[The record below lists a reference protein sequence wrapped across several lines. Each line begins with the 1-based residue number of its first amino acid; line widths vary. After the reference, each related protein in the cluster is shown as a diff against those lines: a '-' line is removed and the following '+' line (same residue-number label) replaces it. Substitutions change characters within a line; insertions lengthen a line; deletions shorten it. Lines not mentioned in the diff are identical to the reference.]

1 LNILHLIYDHI
12 HNPWLGGGGA
22 IRAYEIYRRL
32 SARHKVTIVC
42 GKYPGSGNYEEGNL
56 NFHFVGT
63 GMNNYPVSTFS
74 FAFFANKYVKKHCN
88 HYDAVIEDF
97 APWNP
102 LFTSTLK
109 GSPVLQI
116 QNYLGKEILRK
127 YSILGVPFYL
137 IEKYYPLKFRNTVVV
152 NESLAARYRLFR
164 SYTIGNGIGD
174 DLLRSY
180 VPFDGDYIGYMGR
193 IDIHQKGLDILS
205 GALVNVAAK
214 FKIAGDGRDRDK
226 FLKILKGKG
235 NAEWV
240 GKVKGEEKRKFLSKA
255 SFIVVPSRFE
265 GQGIVVL
272 EAAACGKPV
281 IVSDIPELRYAVD
294 AGFGISFKAGD
305 SADLAE
311 KMRYLIQNPEQRK
324 DMGLKARAYAGRF
337 TWDAIAETYEAF
349 LLNVIAGD
357 KRV

>member
-1 LNILHLIYDHI
+1 MR
-12 HNPWLGGGGA
+12 NPWLGGGGA

-42 GKYPGSGNYEEGNL
+42 GKYPGFRNYEEGDL

-74 FAFFANKYVKKHCN
+74 YAFFANKYVKKHCN
-88 HYDAVIEDF
+88 DYDAVIEDF

-109 GSPVLQI
+109 DSAVILQI

-127 YSILGVPFYL
+127 YSIIGMPFYL
-137 IEKYYPLKFRNTVVV
+137 IEKYYPLKFSNTVVV
-152 NESLAARYRLFR
+152 NESLAARYRLFQ

-174 DLLRSY
+174 DLLRSHM
-180 VPFDGDYIGYMGR
+180 PFDGDYIGYMGR

-205 GALVNVAAK
+205 KAIAGVAASV
-214 FKIAGDGRDRDK
+214 KIAGDGRDRDK
-226 FLKILKGKG
+226 FLKMLKGRS

-240 GKVKGEEKRKFLSKA
+240 GKVKGEEKSKFLSKA
-255 SFIVVPSRFE
+255 CFFVAPSRFE

-281 IVSDIPELRYAVD
+281 IVSDIAELRYAVD
-294 AGFGISFKAGD
+294 AGFGLSFRAGD

-311 KMRYLIQNPEQRK
+311 KIRYMIQNPELRK
-324 DMGLKARAYAGRF
+324 EMGIKARAYAGRF

-349 LLNVIAGD
+349 LLNVVAGD